1 MLENMPKDLKTKAY
15 VLRRTNFGEADRIL
29 NIISPVGKIS
39 ALAKGVRKP
48 KSKLAGGIEMFSLIE
63 VNLHFGKSDMATL
76 TGARMITFYGEI
88 LKDLPA
94 MELASEILKKISVI
108 SDSVDSA
115 EHFEIVDECLFCLND
130 GCDKNL
136 VEAWFLMQ
144 AAKAMGEQ
152 INLLTDVDGE
162 DLSLDA
168 RYNFDMMEMSFC
180 KNPDGVY
187 DANAIKLLRLLWAA
201 DLKTVRRVKD
211 AKNYLPEILK
221 IAKAV
226 NKVVK

>member
-1 MLENMPKDLKTKAY
+1 MLENMPKDLKTRAY

-39 ALAKGVRKP
+39 VMAKGVRKP
-48 KSKLAGGIEMFSLIE
+48 KSRLAGGIEMFSLIE
-63 VNLHFGKSDMATL
+63 VNLHFGKSEMATL
-76 TGARMITFYGEI
+76 TGARMLTFYSEI
-88 LKDLPA
+88 LKDLNR
-94 MELASEILKKISVI
+94 MELASEILKKVSII
-108 SDSVDSA
+108 SDSVDSV

-130 GCDKNL
+130 GCDIEL
-136 VEAWFLMQ
+136 VEAWFLVRL
-144 AAKAMGEQ
+144 AKAMGEQ
-152 INLLTDVDGE
+152 INLMTDVFGD
-162 DLSLDA
+162 DLELDEK
-168 RYNFDMMEMSFC
+168 YDFDMTEMSFC
-180 KNPDGVY
+180 KNLNGAC

-211 AKNYLPEILK
+211 TKNYLPEILK

>member
-1 MLENMPKDLKTKAY
+1 MLENMPKDLKTRAY
-15 VLRRTNFGEADRIL
+15 VMRRTNFGEADRIL
-29 NIISPVGKIS
+29 NLITPVGKIS

-48 KSKLAGGIEMFSLIE
+48 KSKLAGGIEMFSLVE
-63 VNLHFGKSDMATL
+63 VNLHFGKGELAIL
-76 TGARMITFYGEI
+76 TGAKMLAFCGEI
-88 LKDLPA
+88 LKDLPR

-115 EHFEIVDECLFCLND
+115 EHFEIVDECLFALND
-130 GCDKNL
+130 GANIEL
-136 VEAWFLMQ
+136 VETWFLIRM
-144 AAKAMGEQ
+144 AKAMGEQ
-152 INLLTDVDGE
+152 INLLTDADGD

-168 RYNFDMMEMSFC
+168 RYNFDMIEMSFY
-180 KNPDGVY
+180 KNPEGVY
-187 DANAIKLLRLLWAA
+187 NANAIKLLRLLWAA

-211 AKNYLPEILK
+211 AKKYLPEILK

>member
-1 MLENMPKDLKTKAY
+1 MLENMPKDLKTRAY

-29 NIISPVGKIS
+29 NLITPVGKIS

-63 VNLHFGKSDMATL
+63 VNLHFGKSEMATL
-76 TGARMITFYGEI
+76 TGARMLNFYGEI
-88 LKDLPA
+88 LKDLNR

-108 SDSVDSA
+108 SDSVDFA
-115 EHFEIVDECLFCLND
+115 GHFEIVDECLFCLND
-130 GCDKNL
+130 GCDTEL

-144 AAKAMGEQ
+144 VAKAMGEQ
-152 INLLTDVDGE
+152 VNLMTDTNGE
-162 DLSLDA
+162 ALELEEKYD
-168 RYNFDMMEMSFC
+168 FDMMEMSFC
-180 KNPDGVY
+180 KNPDGMC
-187 DANAIKLLRLLWAA
+187 DANVIKLLRLLLAA

-211 AKNYLPEILK
+211 AKKYMPEILK
-221 IAKAV
+221 IAKAI